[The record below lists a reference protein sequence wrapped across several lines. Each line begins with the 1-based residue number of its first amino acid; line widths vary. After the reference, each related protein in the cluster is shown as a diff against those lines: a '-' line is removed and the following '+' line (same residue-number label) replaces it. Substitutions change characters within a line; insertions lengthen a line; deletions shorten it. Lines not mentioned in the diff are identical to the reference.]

1 MASYASL
8 SLAWSELGSAPEA
21 IRSCYGWPP
30 LYKSVLGARM
40 QEKLRSVHMAPRIAS
55 ATSKAI
61 AQAGLGGPQPLG
73 SQACDRSPCAL
84 QGWLKQQLDSCLG

>member
-1 MASYASL
+1 MVSYASL

-30 LYKSVLGARM
+30 LYKSVLGAGM
-40 QEKLRSVHMAPRIAS
+40 QEKLRSVHMAPSIAS

-61 AQAGLGGPQPLG
+61 AQAGLRGPPTPR
-73 SQACDRSPCAL
+73 RSGLVAGALCAL
-84 QGWLKQQLDSCLG
+84 QGSLNSSWILA